1 MNIYPSLLFPVAMCG
16 VIGVIGLPGASKYAL
31 EAVEALQHRGQEG
44 AGIVTS
50 DSKFEIHEK
59 KGQGLVQDV
68 FSGDEDLEDLEG
80 DQATAHVRYS
90 TTGASKLKNVQPIV
104 SGFQRYILAVSH
116 NGNFVNS
123 KVLRRDLEAEGAIFQ
138 TTTDTE
144 LVHHLIARSKQD
156 TLEGKIK
163 EALRR
168 VDGAYSIVILAV
180 DKNNEERTIFAA
192 KDPYGMRPL
201 CMGELNG
208 GHIVSSENCAFE
220 RVGARFIREINP
232 GELVRI
238 TDQGYVFDKLEI
250 DYSKRKAKCIF
261 EYIYLARPDSEIFG
275 TPLQVSEFRKE
286 SGRRLAEERGVDA
299 DIVIGVPD
307 SGIFAALGYAEKSG
321 IPYDQGFIRNHYVGR
336 TFINPEQ
343 SRRSSGV
350 TRKLSAIRSILS
362 GKRVVV
368 VDDSIVRGTTS
379 KRIVRMVRELG
390 GAKEVHLRL
399 ASPPII
405 GSCYYGIDT
414 PERKHL
420 VAANLD
426 LDGIRNYVTADS
438 LGYLSVKGLQSIQ
451 PDKGFCNGC
460 FNLKYPT
467 ELYDKAA

>member
-1 MNIYPSLLFPVAMCG
+1 M
-16 VIGVIGLPGASKYAL
+16 
-31 EAVEALQHRGQEG
+31 
-44 AGIVTS
+44 
-50 DSKFEIHEK
+50 
-59 KGQGLVQDV
+59 
-68 FSGDEDLEDLEG
+68 
-80 DQATAHVRYS
+80 
-90 TTGASKLKNVQPIV
+90 
-104 SGFQRYILAVSH
+104 
-116 NGNFVNS
+116 
-123 KVLRRDLEAEGAIFQ
+123 
-138 TTTDTE
+138 
-144 LVHHLIARSKQD
+144 
-156 TLEGKIK
+156 
-163 EALRR
+163 
-168 VDGAYSIVILAV
+168 
-180 DKNNEERTIFAA
+180 
-192 KDPYGMRPL
+192 
-201 CMGELNG
+201 
-208 GHIVSSENCAFE
+208 
-220 RVGARFIREINP
+220 
-232 GELVRI
+232 
-238 TDQGYVFDKLEI
+238 
-250 DYSKRKAKCIF
+250 
-261 EYIYLARPDSEIFG
+261 
-275 TPLQVSEFRKE
+275 
-286 SGRRLAEERGVDA
+286 AEERGVDA